1 MELAHLKVEYRSGTG
16 KGVARR
22 LRSIGRIPAILYG
35 ENIENIPLSVN
46 TKELKTILETGAG
59 THTILD
65 LEIDADNKK
74 VNEKAVIR
82 EIQRDP
88 LKWSYTHIDF
98 LKIDLSK
105 KIETS
110 VPLIIVGESPGVKEG
125 GVLQSGLREI
135 EIECLVKDIPKHI
148 EIDVSSLNM
157 GDIIRVSDIPR
168 LEGVKFLTHDEE
180 TVVSVIHQMEF
191 KEAEITTEAVAEP
204 EVIGEKEKETE
215 KSSGSS

>member
-35 ENIENIPLSVN
+35 ENIENMSLSVN
-46 TKELKTILETGAG
+46 TKELKTILEKGAG
-59 THTILD
+59 THTVLD

-74 VNEKAVIR
+74 VSEKAVIK

-88 LKWSYTHIDF
+88 LKGSYTHIDF

-110 VPLIIVGESPGVKEG
+110 VPLIMIGESPGVKEG
-125 GVLQSGLREI
+125 GVLQHGLREI

-148 EIDVSSLNM
+148 EIDVSSLNI
-157 GDIIRVSDIPR
+157 GDTIRVSDISR
-168 LEGVKFLTHDEE
+168 LDGVKFLTQDEE
-180 TVVSVIHQMEF
+180 TVISIIHQMEF
-191 KEAEITTEAVAEP
+191 KEAEVIAEAVEP

-215 KSSGSS
+215 KPSGSS